1 MSLFNVLNIA
11 GSGMTAQTIR
21 LNATASNVA
30 NADSVASSVDKT
42 YRSRQP
48 VFAVQAQGG
57 ADDISSTLDGYSDTN
72 GSGVNVL
79 GIVESNAPFQRR
91 YQPDHP
97 LADEEGYVTYP
108 NVNIVEEMAN
118 MMSASRSFETN
129 VEVANSAKQMVQ
141 RILTLGQ

>member
-11 GSGMTAQTIR
+11 SSGMVAQTIR
-21 LNATASNVA
+21 MNTTASNVA

-48 VFAVQAQGG
+48 VFAVQAPN
-57 ADDISSTLDGYSDTN
+57 ADEGFASTLDGDAQIN
-72 GSGVNVL
+72 GSGVSVL
-79 GIVESNAPFQRR
+79 GVVESNAPYQKR
-91 YQPDHP
+91 YEPDNP
-97 LADEEGYVTYP
+97 LADENGYVTYP

-129 VEVANSAKQMVQ
+129 VEIANSAKQMVQ
-141 RILTLGQ
+141 RVLTLGQ